1 MNSISFILRR
11 LFNLSISYWVSC
23 GIFWFFDIGLFYL
36 SCQIYVFLVVC
47 RIPLLYFDICR
58 VVVIAS
64 ISFLKLVIA
73 SFFLSQFCQRFFHFN
88 SSFQRTSSLFPW
100 FSLLFFHLQFQWFWL
115 FIAPSHHSLIPSFF
129 PSSLIDLQQYV
140 SSRYI
145 SDSRVL
151 YVTK

>member
-64 ISFLKLVIA
+64 ISFLKLVIV
-73 SFFLSQFCQRFFHFN
+73 SFFLSQFCQRFFHFIHLFKELALYFLDFLYCF
-88 SSFQRTSSLFPW
+88 SIFSFSGFDSLLLPPTIPW
-100 FSLLFFHLQFQWFWL
+100 FL
-115 FIAPSHHSLIPSFF
+115 PSFL
-129 PSSLIDLQQYV
+129 PA
-140 SSRYI
+140 
-145 SDSRVL
+145 
-151 YVTK
+151 